1 MKHWIRISV
10 LFAALFPAMQWLS
23 VPASA
28 ADTFRAGD
36 ELIVSNRGAPLM
48 LGKNTLATLPQGQRL
63 RVVRTQGEWLGTSA
77 VVDGQ
82 TLAGWV
88 YRGRVTPTTQSA
100 QRRTGRRTY
109 SYQPAP
115 SSGSYSR
122 RGYSGSTPR
131 GYMGPAPYGPQY
143 WRADRKINGF

>member
-1 MKHWIRISV
+1 MKHVMRISV
-10 LFAALFPAMQWLS
+10 LLAAMFPVIIGVSA
-23 VPASA
+23 PASA

-36 ELIVSNRGAPLM
+36 EVLVSNRGASLM

-77 VVDGQ
+77 VVNGQ

-88 YRGRVTPTTQSA
+88 YRGRVAPTTQAA

-115 SSGSYSR
+115 TSDGYR
-122 RGYSGSTPR
+122 RRSSGSTPR